1 MKLRCQWC
9 HGRILD
15 ANDATGGGSDAMRG
29 FLGAMV
35 IPMLLIKM
43 KENMEMPFSKKNME
57 MQVMS
62 MKAIKGEWIC
72 IAL

>member
-1 MKLRCQWC
+1 MGGYL
-9 HGRILD
+9 G

-35 IPMLLIKM
+35 ISMLLIKM
-43 KENMEMPFSKKNME
+43 KENME

-62 MKAIKGEWIC
+62 MKAIKGEWLC